1 MSWQSQFPRN
11 PILYFI
17 LFYLVFGVVCGG
29 LVIRKGKRST
39 DVELAMPCSVVK
51 ILRLWLHN
59 KQKSLFLHLNYL
71 LGM

>member
-1 MSWQSQFPRN
+1 M
-11 PILYFI
+11 
-17 LFYLVFGVVCGG
+17 GVW
-29 LVIRKGKRST
+29 LLRKGKRST

-59 KQKSLFLHLNYL
+59 KQKSLFLRLNYL